1 MLATFLIM
9 LREAFEAALLLGIVY
24 TYLQKIGGQ
33 SHYRYATWG
42 AVLGALA
49 SMGVGVAVTY
59 LSGPLLDVGPEL
71 VGAAVIFVS
80 VLVLT
85 WILVWMRQHAQAIKS
100 NVQQR
105 VSDAVV
111 TRRFWLIGV
120 VAFTGVFREGA
131 EAVLY
136 LWGLV
141 SQATSSAGWTG
152 IAGSGLGLAAASAL
166 AWGIFRG
173 GKAVNLQ
180 QFFTITSVLLLLVA
194 AGLLSTGI
202 GRLQGLGLL
211 PASRVL
217 WDTSFLLSDHTF
229 LGALFNGLLGYRAQP
244 TVLEATAYFAYLLVA
259 GSLLCGDRLFSH
271 LRLSVVHYIKAK
283 KPSPSP

>member
-33 SHYRYATWG
+33 SCYRYATWG
-42 AVLGALA
+42 AVLGVLA
-49 SMGVGVAVTY
+49 SMGVGVAVSY
-59 LSGPLLDVGPEL
+59 LSGPLLDIGPDL

-80 VLVLT
+80 VVVLT
-85 WILVWMRQHAQAIKS
+85 WMLVWMRQHAQAIKR

-131 EAVLY
+131 ETVLY

-141 SQATSSAGWTG
+141 SQANSS
-152 IAGSGLGLAAASAL
+152 
-166 AWGIFRG
+166 
-173 GKAVNLQ
+173 
-180 QFFTITSVLLLLVA
+180 
-194 AGLLSTGI
+194 
-202 GRLQGLGLL
+202 
-211 PASRVL
+211 
-217 WDTSFLLSDHTF
+217 
-229 LGALFNGLLGYRAQP
+229 
-244 TVLEATAYFAYLLVA
+244 
-259 GSLLCGDRLFSH
+259 
-271 LRLSVVHYIKAK
+271 
-283 KPSPSP
+283 